1 MSKSPYFLKLATP
14 RRRPA
19 VQALVAGAVADHQG
33 AAFEADGGVTV
44 LNIDE
49 GAFLGR
55 LCYAAGDW
63 RRGLNLQGGQGRF
76 FDLDAEGSG
85 FFRGQELRREVAE
98 DVIHDR
104 FCVRDLRIRCET
116 GGLEA
121 RVAELIDEDLQWNPV
136 LQRHRAGCGEAVHD
150 AGKRRSFLGH
160 HDENLAGGP
169 VLVLADGEIAFVAG
183 HAEFMRERVTL
194 DRKMAADGTAL
205 SHRSALLLRR
215 AGAQRLCT
223 LGAIAIHRYGLE
235 AQAPALDVCL
245 LDLLH

>member
-33 AAFEADGGVTV
+33 AAFEANWGVTV
-44 LNIDE
+44 FDIDE

-85 FFRGQELRREVAE
+85 FFRGQELRREVPE

-104 FCVRDLRIRCET
+104 FCVRDLRIRGET

-121 RVAELIDEDLQWNPV
+121 RVAELIDEDLQWNAV
-136 LQRHRAGCGEAVHD
+136 LQRHRAGCREAVHD

-160 HDENLAGGP
+160 HDENLARRP
-169 VLVLADGEIAFVAG
+169 VFIHTDREIALMAG
-183 HAEFMRERVTL
+183 HAELMRQRMTL
-194 DRKMAADGTAL
+194 DRKMAADRTAL
-205 SHRSALLLRR
+205 SHRNALLIRR

-223 LGAIAIHRYGLE
+223 LGA
-235 AQAPALDVCL
+235 
-245 LDLLH
+245 